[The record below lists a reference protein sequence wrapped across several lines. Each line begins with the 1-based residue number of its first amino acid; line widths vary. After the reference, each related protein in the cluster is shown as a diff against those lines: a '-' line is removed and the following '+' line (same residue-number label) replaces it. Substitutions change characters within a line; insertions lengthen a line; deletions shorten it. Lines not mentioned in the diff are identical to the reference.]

1 VLTRRLAGLTL
12 VVVLFAACT
21 VDRAT
26 ASSTVADSSP
36 TTTTIPTLPTRAT
49 TPAMV
54 YGVIPD
60 AQWIE
65 CGRAWLWVT
74 EPGLEKPL
82 SISAFEE
89 RIVKQRLEEPFVAVG
104 FALEKA
110 FVTDDVHPPGVIYSL
125 VNHSPAYPKMI
136 GAWTDVARACKAL
149 VVTVAHSRES

>member
-1 VLTRRLAGLTL
+1 VLTRVLAGLTA
-12 VVVLFAACT
+12 VTVLFAAGS

-26 ASSTVADSSP
+26 ASPPVARST

-49 TPAMV
+49 TPTMV

-60 AQWIE
+60 QQWLE

-74 EPGLEKPL
+74 QRGLEKPL
-82 SISAFEE
+82 SISRFER
-89 RIVKQRLEEPFVAVG
+89 RIVDQRLDEPFVAVG

-110 FVTDDVHPPGVIYSL
+110 FVTDEVHPPGVIYSL

-136 GAWTDVARACKAL
+136 RAWTNVARACRAL
-149 VVTVAHSRES
+149 VVTVAHSKVD